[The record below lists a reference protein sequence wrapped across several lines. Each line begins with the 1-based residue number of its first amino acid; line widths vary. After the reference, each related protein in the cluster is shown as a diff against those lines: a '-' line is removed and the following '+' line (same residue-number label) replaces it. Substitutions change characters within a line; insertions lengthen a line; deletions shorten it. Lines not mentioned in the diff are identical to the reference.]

1 MVGRSGPDGR
11 AVRSRRQQRTDPRR
25 AVTRWSAALTRA
37 GITDPH
43 LRHAYD
49 AQRTL
54 VRRNRR
60 EEYLATRLL
69 LPAPIHP
76 AVIAAVA
83 FMDET
88 DRRID
93 SGDIPTRQDTLRS
106 WDRQVTAALAG
117 EPTENETLRVLADT
131 ARRHPV
137 LGARVRGFLDGAP
150 VEATWS
156 GFATEA
162 DFQDYVDRYSLPALM
177 LTASLIGPAPDA
189 EQHEPF
195 RRGCRRLIEAM
206 QRTDFLADLAED
218 VGQGRVGI
226 PKDELDRHGLDFD
239 SLRERPQ
246 ECAPAV
252 GRLVDAQAE
261 RAGTVLARC
270 RSLPEL
276 VAPEYRPFLS
286 ALISVQELRL
296 EAVRRNRG
304 SLLQRGASPA
314 PSAALRVL
322 WRGYR
327 AARGGRF

>member
-1 MVGRSGPDGR
+1 M
-11 AVRSRRQQRTDPRR
+11 
-25 AVTRWSAALTRA
+25 TRWFVALTRA

-43 LRHAYD
+43 LRHSYD

-276 VAPEYRPFLS
+276 V
-286 ALISVQELRL
+286 
-296 EAVRRNRG
+296 
-304 SLLQRGASPA
+304 
-314 PSAALRVL
+314 
-322 WRGYR
+322 
-327 AARGGRF
+327 